1 MADAVRVAVY
11 GTGRTG
17 RALVP
22 LCVQAGH
29 TVVAGVVHGAEKVG
43 ADLGDLTGGR
53 TLGVPVTDDLEGTLA
68 RGEVDVL
75 LYAGITGDVLLDV
88 IDRCTSAGTDVITAS
103 TIDPGTAFG
112 PDASSRLAR
121 QSRSSGARVLGTGVN
136 PGFFLDVLP
145 AALASTLPDPVHI
158 QARRTTDIGEWGENV
173 LRSEVGVGGPPDRA
187 PTTFLVTL
195 EESLRV
201 LARAAGVELQ
211 RVERH
216 PQPLVATAPR
226 AAGRLTAGPGTVE
239 GFDHAVRGIDAQG
252 AVAIE
257 LSWCGVLDPPSRE
270 LIAGVDLHLRG
281 PDGLE
286 LTAHLEVPADPYP
299 GTAARM
305 VKAIPALR
313 ALPAGFYGPADL
325 PVGRAGAPA

>member
-29 TVVAGVVHGAEKVG
+29 TVVAGVVH
-43 ADLGDLTGGR
+43 
-53 TLGVPVTDDLEGTLA
+53 
-68 RGEVDVL
+68 
-75 LYAGITGDVLLDV
+75 
-88 IDRCTSAGTDVITAS
+88 
-103 TIDPGTAFG
+103 
-112 PDASSRLAR
+112 
-121 QSRSSGARVLGTGVN
+121 
-136 PGFFLDVLP
+136 
-145 AALASTLPDPVHI
+145 
-158 QARRTTDIGEWGENV
+158 
-173 LRSEVGVGGPPDRA
+173 
-187 PTTFLVTL
+187 
-195 EESLRV
+195 
-201 LARAAGVELQ
+201 
-211 RVERH
+211 
-216 PQPLVATAPR
+216 

-252 AVAIE
+252 AVAVE

-286 LTAHLEVPADPYP
+286 LTAHLDVPADPYP

-313 ALPAGFYGPADL
+313 ALPAGLYGPADL
-325 PVGRAGAPA
+325 PVGRGGVPA